1 LVAPIFRQKIGQAVK
16 PQANSMAVRAAFQ
29 LFLAICVGVF
39 VCGCRMAFTPLPRKE
54 TRTYQSLLEW
64 SHENGMPGAILLV
77 QTPQT
82 NFLGALGWAD
92 VERKIPI
99 RPEHEFRI
107 GSITKMFAGL
117 TVAQLERE
125 GLLKTD
131 SVITNYLPK
140 SITDPIANSDRI
152 TVKHLLQHGSGIYD
166 FLDNPRWIL
175 RYAVLDRRGDWPPS
189 RHLKYVYNKPARFP
203 PGKRYELTETI
214 GALSGSAPATIQLPF
229 PWRPRFLM
237 TMARQYFSDT
247 RAQCLAI
254 YALRGAIRK
263 GE

>member
-1 LVAPIFRQKIGQAVK
+1 
-16 PQANSMAVRAAFQ
+16 MAVRAAFQ

-92 VERKIPI
+92 VKRKIPI

-107 GSITKMFAGL
+107 GSITKMFTGL
-117 TVAQLERE
+117 TVLQLERD

-189 RHLKYVYNKPARFP
+189 RHLKYVYVWFGSSTLGRDRSASGRFE
-203 PGKRYELTETI
+203 RILEQALFDLTLERPH
-214 GALSGSAPATIQLPF
+214 GEREDSGHA
-229 PWRPRFLM
+229 
-237 TMARQYFSDT
+237 
-247 RAQCLAI
+247 
-254 YALRGAIRK
+254 K
-263 GE
+263 